1 MKVNTT
7 VALTLI
13 LLSLMVGAGVVSA
26 AWGFALGREALKG
39 ITQPD
44 TSPTSN
50 LARKQQ
56 NDAKTPFKILQEA
69 EILKRVKARM
79 EGKDEKPAT
88 PEKSPQSSLTP
99 SQDLP
104 GVVSPHAK
112 ISVVANTQ
120 TQC

>member
-13 LLSLMVGAGVVSA
+13 LLSLMVGAGIVSA

-50 LARKQQ
+50 LANRQQQ
-56 NDAKTPFKILQEA
+56 NTVKKPFRILQEA
-69 EILKRVKARM
+69 EILKRVKSRM
-79 EGKDEKPAT
+79 EGKDQKPAT
-88 PEKSPQSSLTP
+88 PQKQS
-99 SQDLP
+99 
-104 GVVSPHAK
+104 
-112 ISVVANTQ
+112 
-120 TQC
+120 